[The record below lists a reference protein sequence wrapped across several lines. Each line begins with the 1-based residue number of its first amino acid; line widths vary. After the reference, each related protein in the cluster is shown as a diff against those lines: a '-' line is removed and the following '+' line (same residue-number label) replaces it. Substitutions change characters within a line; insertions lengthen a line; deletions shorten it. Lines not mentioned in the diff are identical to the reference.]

1 MTDYVLKGSEI
12 MKDFEPCDRPNCSW
26 CDPKGALVKVCAV
39 DESAGGETSPGVK
52 SVPCAFCGKTGITYP
67 HYCDNLGHPIDEPV
81 DYDPSVKEL
90 PETPPNRFEPYE
102 ALDTIIERVD
112 DIEEQLHE
120 PRDPVACIGR
130 LADISGEVR
139 ALRAYITGMER

>member
-12 MKDFEPCDRPNCSW
+12 MEDFEPCNRPNCSW

-39 DESAGGETSPGVK
+39 DESVGGDPTTGRPMTTEDGEAGELVVK
-52 SVPCAFCGKTGITYP
+52 LRNLVAQLEEECERLRDALDHKNEIT
-67 HYCDNLGHPIDEPV
+67 
-81 DYDPSVKEL
+81 
-90 PETPPNRFEPYE
+90 PNRFEPYE

-120 PRDPVACIGR
+120 PRDPMACIGR

-139 ALRAYITGMER
+139 VLRAYITGMER